1 MVDLELAIALT
12 IALVHF
18 GLPIAY
24 YLYLRAVWLGRP
36 WGVRRDHSFKPMVTV
51 IVPTYNEARL
61 IESKL
66 DDIARQDYPR
76 GRLEVIVVDSASTD
90 GTVEAVK
97 RWSGGNPGLNL
108 RVISEPARKGKAYAL
123 NNALRHASGDIVVIT
138 DADSKWASQ
147 RTLSNVIAWLSDPTV
162 GAVTCVKNPER
173 GGFLEVEGGYR
184 GFYNTVRLAE
194 SKAWSTPV
202 FHGELAAYRRELLEA
217 IGGFPTDIG
226 ADDSHTATLIAL
238 RGYRTVAVDDVE
250 CIEKVPVKGYHAWR
264 IRRAQHLIQ
273 HFLKTLR
280 RVRGASSMFKPI
292 LLAEAY
298 LHLVNPWLLP
308 IAIILLIYQAFKGSI
323 LAIVT
328 LVIGALLTTYK
339 PYRMWVAVQIYLI
352 IAMLRNNWTRDLV
365 WEKQSKKLET

>member
-1 MVDLELAIALT
+1 MVDLGLAIALAL
-12 IALVHF
+12 ALVHF
-18 GLPIAY
+18 GLPVAY
-24 YLYLRAVWLGRP
+24 YLYLRALWLGRP

-76 GRLEVIVVDSASTD
+76 GGLEVIVVDSASTD
-90 GTVEAVK
+90 GTLESVK
-97 RWSGGNPGLNL
+97 RWSEGNPGLNL
-108 RVISEPARKGKAYAL
+108 RVLSEPYRMGKAYAL

-138 DADSKWASQ
+138 DADSRWGSE
-147 RTLSNVIAWLSDPTV
+147 RTLSNAIAWLSDPTV

-173 GGFLEVEGGYR
+173 GGFLGVEGGYR

-202 FHGELAAYRRELLEA
+202 FHGELAAYKRELLEA

-238 RGYRTVAVDDVE
+238 KGYRAVAVDDVE

-273 HFLKTLR
+273 HLLKTLR
-280 RVRGASSMFKPI
+280 HVRGASSMFKPI

-308 IAIILLIYQAFKGSI
+308 IATTLLIHQALKGSI
-323 LAIVT
+323 IATAVLAV
-328 LVIGALLTTYK
+328 GALLLAFK
-339 PYRMWVAVQIYLI
+339 PYRTWVAAQVYLI
-352 IAMLRNNWTRDLV
+352 AAMLKNLLTKDIT
-365 WEKQSKKLET
+365 WEKQVKG

>member
-12 IALVHF
+12 LALVHF

-36 WGVRRDHSFKPMVTV
+36 WDVRRDHSFKLMVTV
-51 IVPTYNEARL
+51 IVPTYNEAKL

-76 GRLEVIVVDSASTD
+76 GRLEVIVVDSASID
-90 GTVEAVK
+90 GTLEAVK
-97 RWSGGNPGLNL
+97 RWSGRNPGLNL
-108 RVISEPARKGKAYAL
+108 RVISEPSRMGKAYAL

-138 DADSKWASQ
+138 DADSRWGSE
-147 RTLSNVIAWLSDPTV
+147 RTLSNAVAWLSDPTV

-173 GGFLEVEGGYR
+173 GGFLGVEGGYR

-217 IGGFPTDIG
+217 IGEFPTDIG
-226 ADDSHTATLIAL
+226 ADDSHTATLIIL
-238 RGYRTVAVDDVE
+238 RGYRAIAVDDVE
-250 CIEKVPVKGYHAWR
+250 CIEKVPGEGYHAWR
-264 IRRAQHLIQ
+264 VRRAQHLVQ

-280 RVRGASSMFKPI
+280 HVGRAPNRFKPV
-292 LLAEAY
+292 LLVEAY

-308 IAIILLIYQAFKGSI
+308 ITTTLLIHQALKGSI
-323 LAIVT
+323 IVT
-328 LVIGALLTTYK
+328 AVLAAGALLLAYK
-339 PYRMWVAVQIYLI
+339 PYRTWVATQIYLI
-352 IAMLRNNWTRDLV
+352 VAMLKNIWSKEIAWR
-365 WEKQSKKLET
+365 KQAKW

>member
-1 MVDLELAIALT
+1 MADLGLAIALT

-36 WGVRRDHSFKPMVTV
+36 WGVRRDHSFKPRVTV

-66 DDIARQDYPR
+66 EDIARQDYPR

-108 RVISEPARKGKAYAL
+108 RVISEPSRMGKAYAL
-123 NNALRHASGDIVVIT
+123 NNALRRASGDIVVIT
-138 DADSKWASQ
+138 DADSRWNSE
-147 RTLSNVIAWLSDPTV
+147 RTLSNAIAWLSDPTV

-173 GGFLEVEGGYR
+173 GGFLGVEGGYR
-184 GFYNTVRLAE
+184 RFYNTVRLAE

-217 IGGFPTDIG
+217 VGGFPTDIG
-226 ADDSHTATLIAL
+226 ADDSHTATLVAL
-238 RGYRTVAVDDVE
+238 KGYRAIAVDDVE
-250 CIEKVPVKGYHAWR
+250 CIEKVPEEGYHSWR
-264 IRRAQHLIQ
+264 VRRAQHLVQ

-280 RVRGASSMFKPI
+280 HVGRAPNRFKHV

-308 IAIILLIYQAFKGSI
+308 IATTLLIHQALRGSVI
-323 LAIVT
+323 AIAVLAA
-328 LVIGALLTTYK
+328 GALLLAYK
-339 PYRMWVAVQIYLI
+339 PYRTWVATQIYLI
-352 IAMLRNNWTRDLV
+352 VAMLRNMWSKEIAWR
-365 WEKQSKKLET
+365 KQAKW

>member
-1 MVDLELAIALT
+1 MVDLELAIALAL
-12 IALVHF
+12 ALVHF

-36 WGVRRDHSFKPMVTV
+36 WGVRRDHNFKPMVTV

-66 DDIARQDYPR
+66 DDIARQDYSR

-97 RWSGGNPGLNL
+97 RWSEGNPGLNL
-108 RVISEPARKGKAYAL
+108 RVISEPARMGKAYAL
-123 NNALRHASGDIVVIT
+123 NNALMRASGDIVVIT

-147 RTLSNVIAWLSDPTV
+147 RTLSNAVAWLSDSTV

-173 GGFLEVEGGYR
+173 EGFLGVEGGYR

-194 SKAWSTPV
+194 SKVWSTPV
-202 FHGELAAYRRELLEA
+202 FHGELAAFKRELLEA
-217 IGGFPTDIG
+217 VGGFPTDIG
-226 ADDSHTATLIAL
+226 ADDSHTATLVAL
-238 RGYRTVAVDDVE
+238 RGYRTIAVDDVE
-250 CIEKVPVKGYHAWR
+250 CIEKVPEEGYHAWR
-264 IRRAQHLIQ
+264 VRRAQHLVQ

-280 RVRGASSMFKPI
+280 HMGGAPSRLKPI
-292 LLAEAY
+292 LLVEAY

-308 IAIILLIYQAFKGSI
+308 IVTLLLLYRVLGGSIVAIIVLTIGVVLLIC
-323 LAIVT
+323 
-328 LVIGALLTTYK
+328 K
-339 PYRMWVAVQIYLI
+339 PYRTWIVTQLYLI
-352 IAMLRNNWTRDLV
+352 IGAIRNLWMKEIA
-365 WEKQSKKLET
+365 WKKQAKS

>member
-1 MVDLELAIALT
+1 MVDLGLAIALAL
-12 IALVHF
+12 ALVHF

-76 GRLEVIVVDSASTD
+76 GGLEVIVVDSASTD

-97 RWSGGNPGLNL
+97 RWSKGNPGFNL
-108 RVISEPARKGKAYAL
+108 RVISEPSRMGKAHAL
-123 NNALRHASGDIVVIT
+123 NNALRHASGDIVIIT
-138 DADSKWASQ
+138 DADSRWASQ
-147 RTLSNVIAWLSDPTV
+147 RTLSNAIAWLSDPTI

-173 GGFLEVEGGYR
+173 GGFLGIEGGYR

-194 SKAWSTPV
+194 SKVWSTPV
-202 FHGELAAYRRELLEA
+202 FHGELAAFKRGLLEVV
-217 IGGFPTDIG
+217 GGFPMDIG
-226 ADDSHTATLIAL
+226 ADDSHTATLVAL
-238 RGYRTVAVDDVE
+238 KGYRAIAVDDVE
-250 CIEKVPVKGYHAWR
+250 CIEKVPEEGYHSWR
-264 IRRAQHLIQ
+264 VRRAQHLIQ

-280 RVRGASSMFKPI
+280 HVGRAPNRFKPI

-308 IAIILLIYQAFKGSI
+308 IATILLIYQALKGSI
-323 LAIVT
+323 VAIVT

-339 PYRMWVAVQIYLI
+339 PYRIWVAVQIYLI
-352 IAMLRNNWTRDLV
+352 IAMLRNNWTRNLV
-365 WEKQSKKLET
+365 WEKQGKS

>member
-1 MVDLELAIALT
+1 MVDLGLVIALT
-12 IALVHF
+12 LALVHF

-24 YLYLRAVWLGRP
+24 YLYLRVVWLGRP

-51 IVPTYNEARL
+51 IVPTYNEAKL

-76 GRLEVIVVDSASTD
+76 DRLEIIVVDSASRD
-90 GTVEAVK
+90 GTLEAVR
-97 RWSGGNPGLNL
+97 RWFEGNPGFNL
-108 RVISEPARKGKAYAL
+108 RVISEPSRMGKAHAL
-123 NNALRHASGDIVVIT
+123 NNALRHASSDTVIIT
-138 DADSKWASQ
+138 DADSRWVSQ
-147 RTLSNVIAWLSDPTV
+147 RTLSNAIAWLSDPTV

-173 GGFLEVEGGYR
+173 GGFLGVEGGYR

-217 IGGFPTDIG
+217 VGGFPTDIG
-226 ADDSHTATLIAL
+226 ADDSHTATLVAL
-238 RGYRTVAVDDVE
+238 RGYRAIAVDDVE
-250 CIEKVPVKGYHAWR
+250 CAEKVPEEGYHAWR
-264 IRRAQHLIQ
+264 VRRAQHLVQ

-280 RVRGASSMFKPI
+280 HVGRAPSRFKPI

-308 IAIILLIYQAFKGSI
+308 IATTLLIHQSLKGSI
-323 LAIVT
+323 IATAVLAA
-328 LVIGALLTTYK
+328 GALLLAYK
-339 PYRMWVAVQIYLI
+339 PYRTWVAAQVYLI
-352 IAMLRNNWTRDLV
+352 AAMLKNLLTRDIA
-365 WEKQSKKLET
+365 WEKQVKG

>member
-1 MVDLELAIALT
+1 MVDLGLVIALAL
-12 IALVHF
+12 ALVHF

-24 YLYLRAVWLGRP
+24 YLYLKLVWLGRP

-76 GRLEVIVVDSASTD
+76 GRLEVIIVDSASTD
-90 GTVEAVK
+90 GTLEAVK
-97 RWSGGNPGLNL
+97 RWSGGSPGLNL
-108 RVISEPARKGKAYAL
+108 RVISEPYRMGKAYAL

-138 DADSKWASQ
+138 DADSRWASQ
-147 RTLSNVIAWLSDPTV
+147 RTLSNAVAWLSDPTV

-173 GGFLEVEGGYR
+173 GGFLGVEGGYR

-217 IGGFPTDIG
+217 VGGFPTDIG
-226 ADDSHTATLIAL
+226 ADDSHTATLVAL
-238 RGYRTVAVDDVE
+238 KGYRAIAVDDVE
-250 CIEKVPVKGYHAWR
+250 CIEKVPEEGYHAWR
-264 IRRAQHLIQ
+264 VRRAQHLVQ

-280 RVRGASSMFKPI
+280 HVGRAPNRFKPI

-298 LHLVNPWLLP
+298 LHLVNPWLLLVAITLILYQALKGSF
-308 IAIILLIYQAFKGSI
+308 IAIVISTVGLL
-323 LAIVT
+323 L
-328 LVIGALLTTYK
+328 LVHR
-339 PYRMWVAVQIYLI
+339 PYRIWIITQLYLI
-352 IAMLRNNWTRDLV
+352 MAILRNIWIKEII
-365 WEKQSKKLET
+365 WAKQDKY